1 LTKLLQNVPE
11 TQQTGV
17 EISFSALFFED
28 GAPFHGERRFSFVI
42 IGKIESQGVVYGR

>member
-1 LTKLLQNVPE
+1 LTKLLPNVPE

-28 GAPFHGERRFSFVI
+28 GAPFMGERRFSFVI
-42 IGKIESQGVVYGR
+42 IGKIESESVVYGR